1 MDFLAL
7 LKKAGFENAQL
18 VGETGFNSSPK
29 TKGVTFRAEKPTTPG
44 QRQEFADDTKHG
56 DEMVL
61 STLGKRKIPSIES
74 VLEKAYDIGC
84 ENAKIIDTSTVITE
98 KWTRWKCLYGC
109 PFYNKDGY
117 HPPFAPSVE
126 ETKEVLGEYKKAILL
141 NGSKGKAL
149 TDIAVR
155 LEGEA
160 YKMGYYK
167 AFALTALPSGAGG
180 ETKPGVT

>member
-7 LKKAGFENAQL
+7 LDKVGFENAEL
-18 VGETGFNSSPK
+18 VEETGFNSSPK
-29 TKGVTFRAEKPTTPG
+29 TKGVLFRAEKPTTPV
-44 QRQEFADDTKHG
+44 QRQEFPDDTKHG
-56 DEMVL
+56 DEMVHR
-61 STLGKRKIPSIES
+61 TLEKRKRPSIDS
-74 VLEKAYDIGC
+74 VLEKAYAIGC
-84 ENAKIIDTSTVITE
+84 EKAKIIDTSTVIIE

-126 ETKEVLGEYKKAILL
+126 ETKEVLGEYTKAILL

-180 ETKPGVT
+180 ETNPGAT